1 MTIRSPSDWI
11 GRFKKG
17 GYDMMELMKKLYT
30 FGLVFGIVLFFFL
43 LAFVVQTPQ
52 AKARKP
58 GGTLKGVVDSPYV
71 SRYPALVY
79 VDHVNGSFPPP
90 KENPHMSQKGM
101 VFLPHIL
108 PVLKGSTVDFTNDDT
123 VAHNVFSPPGSAT
136 PFNLGIYGT
145 GVKKTETFNHLGEVP
160 LLCSVHPEM
169 SAFVIVL
176 QNPYFAQTDNAGAFE
191 IKNVPP
197 GIYQLKIW
205 DEKIKGAAQQVT
217 VEAGKT
223 STVEFKG
230 LTRR

>member
-1 MTIRSPSDWI
+1 
-11 GRFKKG
+11 
-17 GYDMMELMKKLYT
+17 MMESIKKVFA
-30 FGLVFGIVLFFFL
+30 FGLFLGAVLFIFS
-43 LAFVVQTPQ
+43 LAFVVQIPQ
-52 AKARKP
+52 AKAVEQ
-58 GGTLKGVVDSPYV
+58 GGTIRGTVDSPYV

-79 VDHVNGSFPPP
+79 IDHVNGTFPPP

-136 PFNLGIYGT
+136 PFNLGIYDA

-176 QNPYFAQTDNAGAFE
+176 QNPYYALTGNAGAFE
-191 IKNVPP
+191 IKNVPA
-197 GIYQLKIW
+197 GTYQLKIW
-205 DEKIKGAAQQVT
+205 DEKIEGAPQQVT
-217 VEAGKT
+217 VAAGKT